1 MAEYLTPYSHDR
13 QEESQASQQGPLH
26 LQDVP
31 PRRLRHPRPE
41 EPSGRGGAA
50 VSDPVSCPPVQLLF
64 TWGEGRFQMCG
75 FLINERV
82 SEYEGGS
89 LGFHFRLLKECIE
102 FFTSHFV

>member
-1 MAEYLTPYSHDR
+1 MAENLTPHSHDR

-50 VSDPVSCPPVQLLF
+50 VSDPVQLLF

-82 SEYEGGS
+82 SEYEGEGVIRSVLKSS
-89 LGFHFRLLKECIE
+89 LPILC
-102 FFTSHFV
+102 SFVI